1 MATSTASGHQV
12 VDVLDAL
19 AGPAEIAACSLAI
32 IGGNGIRLLRARSY
46 ISRSFKAQIH
56 EDRSP
61 KSRHCPVAYGLS
73 RAELLP
79 CYAAFQYHH
88 ARRGIGLHA
97 VFGGDEN
104 VKVLVR
110 GGCLQAAFQIF
121 IDS

>member
-1 MATSTASGHQV
+1 MATSTASGHHV
-12 VDVLDAL
+12 VDLFDATVC
-19 AGPAEIAACSLAI
+19 PAEIAACSLAI

-46 ISRSFKAQIH
+46 ISRSFDAQIH
-56 EDRSP
+56 EDRSL
-61 KSRHCPVAYGLS
+61 KSRHSLLADGLS
-73 RAELLP
+73 VAALLP

-110 GGCLQAAFQIF
+110 CGCLQAAFQIF